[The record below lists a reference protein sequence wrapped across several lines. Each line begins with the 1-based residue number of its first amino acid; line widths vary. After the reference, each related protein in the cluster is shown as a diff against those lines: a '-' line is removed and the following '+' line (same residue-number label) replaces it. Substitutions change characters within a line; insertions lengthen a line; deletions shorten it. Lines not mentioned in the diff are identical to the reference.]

1 LVLTTITSL
10 KGLKIQVHEQLLAK
24 LLFVETQCINPQDAL
39 VIRLLIEGF
48 EIHEIV
54 YLKKESIDTDYRAIT
69 FNDGYGN
76 QKQYPISTRCAQ
88 LFMSAINQTHYISNN
103 GFDHS
108 KIIKTELRD
117 SNYVIKVGTSDYLAH
132 ADNPQEMDSI
142 VLKTIY
148 NRLRTLAEIYNIPE
162 ITFVTTVRVKS
173 NQTI

>member
-1 LVLTTITSL
+1 M
-10 KGLKIQVHEQLLAK
+10 QEQLMAK

-54 YLKKESIDTDYRAIT
+54 YLKRNSIDLDYRSIT

-76 QKQYPISTRCAQ
+76 RKQYQISTRCAQ

-103 GFDHS
+103 GTDHS
-108 KIIKTELRD
+108 KVFKTELKN
-117 SNYVIKVGTSDYLAH
+117 SNYVIKVGNSDYLANE
-132 ADNPQEMDSI
+132 ANIEEMDSL
-142 VLKTIY
+142 VLRTIY

-173 NQTI
+173 NQFN